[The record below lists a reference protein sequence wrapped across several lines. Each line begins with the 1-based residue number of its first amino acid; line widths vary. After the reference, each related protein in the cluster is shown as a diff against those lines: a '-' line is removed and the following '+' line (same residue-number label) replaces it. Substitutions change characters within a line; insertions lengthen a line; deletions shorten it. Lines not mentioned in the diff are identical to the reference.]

1 MKQGVLVV
9 MLLSGMAGSAGA
21 AELSWARTSLSGNAF
36 TRVAVEDEVF
46 QRVGPETFD
55 LAVRP
60 REGRGLLIYRYH
72 RARMSA
78 VLVDRVVEIDIPIR
92 AGGFS
97 SVSDTK
103 IVLTPEGYK
112 KPVPP
117 QPPGGDGLIWELPEA
132 ERRAALAAVRAVDP
146 GGVVISIGQLP
157 VATR

>member
-21 AELSWARTSLSGNAF
+21 AELSWARTALPGNAF
-36 TRVAVEDEVF
+36 TRATVEDDVF

-60 REGRGLLIYRYH
+60 RDGRGLLIYRYH
-72 RARMSA
+72 RARMS
-78 VLVDRVVEIDIPIR
+78 VFLVERVAEIDIPIR

-97 SVSDTK
+97 SVSSSR

-112 KPVPP
+112 KPIPP
-117 QPPGGDGLIWELPEA
+117 QPPGGEPIWELPA
-132 ERRAALAAVRAVDP
+132 VERRAALAAVGAVDP
-146 GGVVISIGQLP
+146 GGTVISIGQLP
-157 VATR
+157 AVTR